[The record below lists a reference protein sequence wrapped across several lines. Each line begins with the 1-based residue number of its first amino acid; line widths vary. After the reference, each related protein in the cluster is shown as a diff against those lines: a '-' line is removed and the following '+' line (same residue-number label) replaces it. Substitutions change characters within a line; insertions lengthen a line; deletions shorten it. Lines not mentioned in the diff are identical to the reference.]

1 MDPRGGGPVTGDH
14 GEARYRI
21 LRDARRAALIAA
33 HGEPRMT
40 DGGAAL
46 ALLGLRGAVHPA
58 DVVAF
63 AYRDRDAA
71 AAWQASNLEHNGIP
85 ALGAAV
91 AETGVIG
98 VLDLRPA
105 LGAVMDPALPD
116 DAPPPRWR
124 GGGPAVAP
132 GATP

>member
-1 MDPRGGGPVTGDH
+1 VTGDD

-21 LRDARRAALIAA
+21 ARDARRAALVAA
-33 HGEPRMT
+33 HGEPRMI

-46 ALLGLRGAVHPA
+46 ALLGLRGQVHPA

-63 AYRDRDAA
+63 AYRDRAAA
-71 AAWQASNLEHNGIP
+71 AAWQASNAAHNGVP

-91 AETGVIG
+91 AGDEVVG

-105 LGAVMDPALPD
+105 LGTAMDPALPD
-116 DAPPPRWR
+116 NAPPPRR
-124 GGGPAVAP
+124 RPGGGPPVAP